1 MAELQLLWEDKV
13 GHHGVHHNGDDDGD
27 DDDDLA
33 GQQRC
38 SIRGRV
44 ANVLGGQYLLLIM
57 MAVMMAK
64 IIRLV
69 YNKTCSNIHG
79 VAADCL

>member
-13 GHHGVHHNGDDDGD
+13 GHHGVHHDD

-44 ANVLGGQYLLLIM
+44 ANVLGGQYLLLII
-57 MAVMMAK
+57 MAVMMTK
-64 IIRLV
+64 IIRLI
-69 YNKTCSNIHG
+69 YNKTGSNIHG
-79 VAADCL
+79 VAADCLWCL